1 MEEAWHGSLQWQ
13 AASEEY
19 MACFVFLVQMEL
31 RDDSVISWDGVGKGV
46 RCYQHYT
53 LCLEAEFLTKDQQKD
68 RKKHLSFPVFHNR
81 LVLQ

>member
-1 MEEAWHGSLQWQ
+1 MAWIVTMAGSERGVHGV
-13 AASEEY
+13 
-19 MACFVFLVQMEL
+19 FVFLVQMEL